1 MTTDTSRLFEDLRPL
16 LVKQGVSLGLLPTEE
31 QALVFALAWS
41 GLPEDN
47 LTEPDVNQALKR
59 LLQGPLV
66 FLHTDHV
73 ELRRWLVDAQ
83 WLDRDG
89 YGRQY
94 RRRVAAALPG
104 LAAAAALEL
113 DTLGVQGSAQ
123 WVASERA
130 QHAARRTARRQAW
143 EAQQNRVESPPPPL
157 P

>member
-1 MTTDTSRLFEDLRPL
+1 MTTDTSRLDALRPL
-16 LVKQGVSLGLLPTEE
+16 LVKQGVSLGLLPPGE

-41 GLPEDN
+41 GLPEAS

-59 LLQGPLV
+59 LLQGPLA

-94 RRRVAAALPG
+94 RRRAAAALPA

-113 DTLGVQGSAQ
+113 DALGAQGAAQ
-123 WVASERA
+123 WVNTERA
-130 QHAARRTARRQAW
+130 QHEARRSARRRAW
-143 EAQQNRVESPPPPL
+143 QAQQNRVVSATPPQP
-157 P
+157 